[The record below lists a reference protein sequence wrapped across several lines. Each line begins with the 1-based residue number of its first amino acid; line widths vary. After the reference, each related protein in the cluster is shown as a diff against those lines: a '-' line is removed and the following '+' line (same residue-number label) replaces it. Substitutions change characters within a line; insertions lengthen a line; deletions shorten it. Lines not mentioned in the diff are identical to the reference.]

1 VIARQSDGGEA
12 VDLGLAGKRVLVTGG
27 TRGIGRQTVLAFAH
41 AGACVVAGHRVPGD
55 AADSLAR
62 ELKELGDGHRVT
74 RADVT
79 EVSGAA
85 ALCAA
90 CQEALGG
97 LDVIVNNVGVDGSSP
112 LRELSLEEWQRVIE
126 SNLTSSFLVTQAALG
141 LLADHGCVINVGAS
155 AAMRGRANSAHYGAS
170 KAALTG
176 LTRSLAKELGKR
188 GIRVNTVAPG
198 VIETGSGSPLPPPVA
213 DRIRAMTALGRLGAS
228 QDVAGAVLFLASD
241 LSRYIT
247 GITID
252 VDGGM

>member
-1 VIARQSDGGEA
+1 

-27 TRGIGRQTVLAFAH
+27 TRGIGRQTALAFAH
-41 AGACVVAGHRVPGD
+41 AGACVVAGHLTPGS

-79 EVSGAA
+79 ELSGAA

-90 CQEALGG
+90 CQEAFGG
-97 LDVIVNNVGVDGSSP
+97 LDVIVNNVGVDGSSAFG
-112 LRELSLEEWQRVIE
+112 ELSLEEWQRVIE
-126 SNLTSSFLVTQAALG
+126 TNLTSCFLVTQAALG
-141 LLADHGCVINVGAS
+141 LFADSGCVINVGAS
-155 AAMRGRANSAHYGAS
+155 VGMRGRANGAHYGAS

-198 VIETGSGSPLPPPVA
+198 VIETDSGPPLPLPVA
-213 DRIRAMTALGRLGAS
+213 GRIRAMTALGRLGAS
-228 QDVAGAVLFLASD
+228 QDVAGTVLFLASD
-241 LSRYIT
+241 LSSYIT
-247 GITID
+247 GVTID